1 LGAGLGGQAAAYGA
15 NVGRSLLAGG
25 LSAAETQQ
33 RGSSY
38 SPLGGLL
45 QGAAR
50 DPRLQTGF
58 EKLFSGG
65 QPYETYSGYQ
75 VGPPQQ
81 GQTFPYEA
89 SSFGYNQQP
98 SSQFIP

>member
-1 LGAGLGGQAAAYGA
+1 MGATL
-15 NVGRSLLAGG
+15 
-25 LSAAETQQ
+25 TQQ
-33 RGSSY
+33 AGSSY

-45 QGAAR
+45 QGAAK

-58 EKLFSGG
+58 EKLFGIN